1 MFRFTA
7 ATEGQNRIGIR
18 EKLQAFA
25 NDYGVPAH
33 CDEEQAAALVLS
45 AFIRTVKGELEL
57 LELECIKTVP

>member
-1 MFRFTA
+1 MFRFSA
-7 ATEGQNRIGIR
+7 ATEGQNRLGLR

-33 CDEEQAAALVLS
+33 CDEEQAAALVLG

-57 LELECIKTVP
+57 LSLECVKTEP